1 MLKNF
6 ALLGVG
12 TGQEKGLVSHLL
24 TSLFNKSNVTGNNKI
39 IRVLKNVKSLSL
51 ISSWSLRAQWPW
63 HGSVCYL
70 KNTLVAVLLYF
81 DFKTKFSQ
89 PV

>member
-24 TSLFNKSNVTGNNKI
+24 ASLFNKSNVTGSNKI
-39 IRVLKNVKSLSL
+39 IRLLKMLKSLSL
-51 ISSWSLRAQWPW
+51 ISS
-63 HGSVCYL
+63 
-70 KNTLVAVLLYF
+70 
-81 DFKTKFSQ
+81 
-89 PV
+89 

>member
-51 ISSWSLRAQWPW
+51 IPS
-63 HGSVCYL
+63 
-70 KNTLVAVLLYF
+70 
-81 DFKTKFSQ
+81 
-89 PV
+89 

>member
-24 TSLFNKSNVTGNNKI
+24 ASLFNKSNVTGSNKI
-39 IRVLKNVKSLSL
+39 IRLLKNVKESKSYFKL
-51 ISSWSLRAQWPW
+51 ISEGTVALAWKCVQFEGYTCSSL
-63 HGSVCYL
+63 
-70 KNTLVAVLLYF
+70 AVF
-81 DFKTKFSQ
+81 
-89 PV
+89 